1 MHVISVACRRIL
13 LGKLHFKC
21 VLCIYILFLQVVF
34 STAIVGAIDE
44 KLPDMPSNGCAK
56 TMHCH
61 AGYINKRI
69 GTIVINIMGFK
80 FTMVLP
86 KYCMKNID
94 WSHFAE
100 VSIRHRRLNHHW
112 NLLSFWPTFISSQ
125 RRITLPWIRR
135 IAICIFAVIVRHF
148 LCVLKIFLSHMLRFL
163 RQLVHILSAGWI
175 PWTTIAIKYGMDITQ
190 VLNWHVASMDMV
202 EQGLW

>member
-69 GTIVINIMGFK
+69 GTIVK
-80 FTMVLP
+80 V
-86 KYCMKNID
+86 KYED
-94 WSHFAE
+94 EAG
-100 VSIRHRRLNHHW
+100 
-112 NLLSFWPTFISSQ
+112 
-125 RRITLPWIRR
+125 
-135 IAICIFAVIVRHF
+135 
-148 LCVLKIFLSHMLRFL
+148 MLRSLLLFNGHTPL
-163 RQLVHILSAGWI
+163 LAARYILMKFGI
-175 PWTTIAIKYGMDITQ
+175 EDNEPR
-190 VLNWHVASMDMV
+190 
-202 EQGLW
+202 